1 MISWWL
7 LWFSWELLSRSYDDD
22 DYRDAYHEKDDQ
34 DYCDDDIHDEYMKMM
49 IIRKENVSNLCCK
62 PPWQSFHTN
71 LQRPA
76 CQIPQLANPLL
87 LNEVGEP
94 DQRPAHSTLQLPR
107 SVVEPFQQIVLAVL
121 AIWKF
126 SFNWNISAL
135 CEYIDVFQ
143 SRRNACS
150 RQNVQKP
157 IPTLLLP
164 RTQESWILWAHFDKH
179 FAGYCG
185 NIVTNIGYCG
195 NIVSFTA
202 KPIWA
207 NICWPPTRN
216 YFPNSWHQTT
226 WSVAF
231 KILNSQLYCL

>member
-1 MISWWL
+1 MIS
-7 LWFSWELLSRSYDDD
+7 WFSWELLSRSYDDD

-34 DYCDDDIHDEYMKMM
+34 DYCDDDNHDENLKMI

-76 CQIPQLANPLL
+76 CQIPQLANNPLL
-87 LNEVGEP
+87 LHT
-94 DQRPAHSTLQLPR
+94 AHSTQLPR

-157 IPTLLLP
+157 IPTFNHPVAMNSGVLDIIGTLW
-164 RTQESWILWAHFDKH
+164 QAFSWILWEYFVFHL
-179 FAGYCG
+179 
-185 NIVTNIGYCG
+185 
-195 NIVSFTA
+195 
-202 KPIWA
+202 PIWA

>member
-1 MISWWL
+1 MIIRML
-7 LWFSWELLSRSYDDD
+7 IMR
-22 DYRDAYHEKDDQ
+22 
-34 DYCDDDIHDEYMKMM
+34 KMI

-150 RQNVQKP
+150 HQNVQKP
-157 IPTLLLP
+157 IPTFNHPVATNSGVLDIMGTFWQTFCRILW
-164 RTQESWILWAHFDKH
+164 EYCDKHWILWE
-179 FAGYCG
+179 YCVFHRKTFQYG
-185 NIVTNIGYCG
+185 
-195 NIVSFTA
+195 
-202 KPIWA
+202 PISVD
-207 NICWPPTRN
+207 PQPG
-216 YFPNSWHQTT
+216 TT
-226 WSVAF
+226 
-231 KILNSQLYCL
+231 SQIADIKQPGQY